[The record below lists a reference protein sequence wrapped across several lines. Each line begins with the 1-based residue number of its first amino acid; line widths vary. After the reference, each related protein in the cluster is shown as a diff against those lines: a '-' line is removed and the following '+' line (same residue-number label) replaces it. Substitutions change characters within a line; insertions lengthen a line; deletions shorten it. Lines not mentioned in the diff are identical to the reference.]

1 MSDNPPSGLPD
12 SSAATVKKRK
22 IASTGQKESACWNSF
37 DKIELPEAK
46 QKSLQRNFDGKCLA
60 CGTVVTGKPLNLNR
74 HLSTCKELGLSD
86 QLTALT
92 NAASKGGGTA
102 SSAGAAENAQAGTAS
117 GASTSN
123 QQKRLNSPMKKY
135 LDKAA
140 IGPHE
145 MRRLQLMLALCF
157 VCQWIWSAPRKHWIC
172 FQSTMMMTVQRLEA
186 CSSTTPAF
194 RLAMGSTLPTL
205 TQC

>member
-1 MSDNPPSGLPD
+1 MT
-12 SSAATVKKRK
+12 A
-22 IASTGQKESACWNSF
+22 
-37 DKIELPEAK
+37 
-46 QKSLQRNFDGKCLA
+46 
-60 CGTVVTGKPLNLNR
+60 KPLDLNR

-102 SSAGAAENAQAGTAS
+102 SSAGAAENAQAGAAS

-157 VCQWIWSAPRKHWIC
+157 VMCGWSVRSAESPFLTRFCQNLQPNLSAHV
-172 FQSTMMMTVQRLEA
+172 SAVLA
-186 CSSTTPAF
+186 CPYPVAPGLISIHTCM
-194 RLAMGSTLPTL
+194 LQLPG
-205 TQC
+205 

>member
-22 IASTGQKESACWNSF
+22 IASTGRKESACWNSF

-60 CGTVVTGKPLNLNR
+60 CGTVVTGKPLDLNR
-74 HLSTCKELGLSD
+74 HLSTCKELKLSD

-157 VCQWIWSAPRKHWIC
+157 VMCGWS
-172 FQSTMMMTVQRLEA
+172 
-186 CSSTTPAF
+186 F
-194 RLAMGSTLPTL
+194 RSAESPFL
-205 TQC
+205 TQFCQNLRPKFDCPCKCSACLHALIR